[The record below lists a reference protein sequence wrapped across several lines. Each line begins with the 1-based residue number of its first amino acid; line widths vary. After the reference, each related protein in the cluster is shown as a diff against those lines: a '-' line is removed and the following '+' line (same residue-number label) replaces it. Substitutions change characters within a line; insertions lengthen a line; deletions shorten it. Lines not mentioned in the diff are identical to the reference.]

1 MILNNLLQKNHSWIN
16 WQNPS
21 HKKSGYVVIE
31 NGRGNNLLT
40 IKELTVKN
48 FMSVGNQ
55 AQAIDFSNKSLVL
68 VIGENMDLGG
78 DDAGARNGT
87 GKTTIINALSY
98 VFFGEALTNIRRDNL
113 VNKTNEK
120 GMLVS
125 VKFVKNN
132 IEYTIER
139 GRKPQIFRF
148 YANNIEQNL
157 ESNEAQGENRETQIE
172 INRLMGMTHAMFKN
186 IIALNTYTQPFLSTK
201 QAEQREIIEQLLGIT
216 LLSQKADLLKEKQ
229 KATKQMLTEEKLKID
244 AKVASNEK
252 IQESIESLQIRSN
265 AWAKQKEDDIVSFKE
280 AIAELEKVDSEI
292 EIEKHKKL
300 QKRNELQT
308 MLRSFEKEKAYHE
321 NSLTKAE
328 NTVSKTNADLE
339 YAAQQ
344 KCPTCEQELLD
355 DKHTHLVDKLKVQ
368 LTESTDYVTKL
379 KADLAKIQQ
388 GIDEV
393 GDIGQVPDTYYD
405 TIDEAYNHK
414 GSLKDLQRQLN
425 QTEKKEDTYAEQ
437 IEEMR
442 KSAIQIIDY
451 NKANELE
458 DLHRH
463 QDFLYKLLTAKDS
476 FIRTRIIEQ
485 NLTYLNQRLAYFL
498 GKVKLPHTVTFQSD
512 LSVRIEELGRE
523 LDFDNLSRGERNRL
537 ILSLSWAFRDVW
549 ESLYQQINLLFI
561 DELVDAGMDL
571 SGVESSMA
579 VLKDMSR
586 TQKKNIFLISH
597 KDELVSRV
605 NSVLKVVKEN
615 GFTNYANDVDII
627 V

>member
-1 MILNNLLQKNHSWIN
+1 M
-16 WQNPS
+16 
-21 HKKSGYVVIE
+21 
-31 NGRGNNLLT
+31 LT

-125 VKFVKNN
+125 VKFIKND
-132 IEYTIER
+132 ITYTIER
-139 GRKPQIFRF
+139 GRKPQVFRF
-148 YANNIEQNL
+148 YANDIEQNI
-157 ESNEAQGENRETQIE
+157 ESNEAQGENRETQQE

-229 KATKQMLTEEKLKID
+229 KTTKQMLTEEKLKID
-244 AKVASNEK
+244 AKLSSNEK

-265 AWAKQKEDDIVSFKE
+265 AWAKQKEDDIKSFKE
-280 AIAELEKVDSEI
+280 AIEELQKVDSEI
-292 EIEKHKKL
+292 EIEKHKRL
-300 QKRNELQT
+300 QKHNEMQT
-308 MLRSFEKEKAYHE
+308 ALRSLHKEKAYHE
-321 NSLTKAE
+321 DSLTKAE
-328 NTVSKTNADLE
+328 NTVERTLADLK
-339 YAAQQ
+339 YAEQQ
-344 KCPTCEQELLD
+344 KCPTCEQELKG
-355 DKHTHLVDKLKVQ
+355 DKHTHLVDKLKIQ
-368 LTESTDYVTKL
+368 LTESTEYVTKL
-379 KADLAKIQQ
+379 KSDLAKIQQ
-388 GIDEV
+388 GINQV
-393 GDIGQVPDTYYD
+393 GDLGQVPDTYYD

-414 GSLKDLQRQLN
+414 GSLKDLQRQLK
-425 QTEKKEDTYAEQ
+425 QTEKKDDTYAEQ
-437 IEEMR
+437 IAEMK
-442 KSAIQIIDY
+442 KSAIQKIDY
-451 NKANELE
+451 EKANELE

-485 NLTYLNQRLAYFL
+485 NLTYLNQRLAFFL

-512 LSVRIEELGRE
+512 LTVRIEELGRE

-549 ESLYQQINLLFI
+549 ERLCQQINLLFI
-561 DELVDAGMDL
+561 DELVDAGMDI

-627 V
+627 A

>member
-1 MILNNLLQKNHSWIN
+1 
-16 WQNPS
+16 
-21 HKKSGYVVIE
+21 
-31 NGRGNNLLT
+31 
-40 IKELTVKN
+40 
-48 FMSVGNQ
+48 MSVGNQ
-55 AQAIDFSNKSLVL
+55 AQAINFSNKSLVL

-98 VFFGEALTNIRRDNL
+98 VFYGEALTNIRRDNL

-120 GMLVS
+120 GMMVS
-125 VKFVKNN
+125 VKFIKNN
-132 IEYTIER
+132 ITYTIER

-148 YANNIEQNL
+148 YANDIEQKTDA
-157 ESNEAQGENRETQIE
+157 NEAQGENRETQVE
-172 INRLMGMTHAMFKN
+172 INKLLGMTHAMFKN
-186 IIALNTYTQPFLSTK
+186 IVALNTYTQPFLSTK

-229 KATKQMLTEEKLKID
+229 KSTKQLLTEEKLKLD
-244 AKVASNEK
+244 AMNASNEK
-252 IQESIESLQIRSN
+252 IQESIESLKIRSN
-265 AWAKQKEDDIVSFKE
+265 AWIKQKEEDIANFRD
-280 AIAELEKVDSEI
+280 AIAELEKVDIKAEL
-292 EIEKHKKL
+292 EAHKKL
-300 QKRNELQT
+300 QQHNEMQT
-308 MLRSFEKEKAYHE
+308 ALRGLEKEKAYHE
-321 NSLTKAE
+321 HSLTKAE
-328 NTVSKTNADLE
+328 NNVEKTKTDLQFAE
-339 YAAQQ
+339 QQ
-344 KCPTCEQELLD
+344 KCPTCEQELHD
-355 DKHTHLVDKLKVQ
+355 DKHTHLQDKLKTQ
-368 LTESTDYVTKL
+368 LTESTDYANQL
-379 KADLAKIQQ
+379 KDDLAKIQQ
-388 GIDEV
+388 GIDEI
-393 GDIGQVPDTYYD
+393 GDLGQIPDTYYD

-414 GSLKDLQRQLN
+414 GSLQDLKRQLER
-425 QTEKKEDTYAEQ
+425 TEKQENTYAEQ
-437 IEEMR
+437 IEELE
-442 KSAIQIIDY
+442 KKAIQKIDY
-451 NKANELE
+451 EKANELE

-485 NLTYLNQRLAYFL
+485 NLTYLNQRLAFFL
-498 GKVKLPHTVTFQSD
+498 GKVKLPHTVTFQPD

-537 ILSLSWAFRDVW
+537 ILSMSWAFRDVW

-561 DELVDAGMDL
+561 DELVDAGMDI

>member
-1 MILNNLLQKNHSWIN
+1 M
-16 WQNPS
+16 
-21 HKKSGYVVIE
+21 
-31 NGRGNNLLT
+31 LT

-98 VFFGEALTNIRRDNL
+98 VFYGEALTNIRRDNL

-120 GMLVS
+120 AMLVS
-125 VKFVKNN
+125 VKFIKNGVT
-132 IEYTIER
+132 YTIER

-148 YANNIEQNL
+148 YANDIEQKT
-157 ESNEAQGENRETQIE
+157 ESNEAQGENRETQQE
-172 INRLMGMTHAMFKN
+172 INRLLGMTHAMFKN
-186 IIALNTYTQPFLSTK
+186 IVALNTYTQPFLSTK

-216 LLSQKADLLKEKQ
+216 LLSQKADLLREKQ
-229 KATKQMLTEEKLKID
+229 KATKQLLTEEKMKID

-252 IQESIESLQIRSN
+252 IQESIESLKLRSA
-265 AWAKQKEDDIVSFKE
+265 AWTKQKAQDIENFRE
-280 AIAELEKVDSEI
+280 AIAELEKVDSER
-292 EIEKHKKL
+292 EIDAHKRL
-300 QKRNELQT
+300 QKHTEMQTALRNL
-308 MLRSFEKEKAYHE
+308 MREKAYHE
-321 NSLTKAE
+321 DSLTKADS
-328 NTVSKTNADLE
+328 TVEKTEKDLE
-339 YAAQQ
+339 FAEAA
-344 KCPTCEQELLD
+344 KCPTCEQALHD
-355 DKHTHLVDKLKVQ
+355 DKHKHLVSKLKTNLTESKEYSDKLK
-368 LTESTDYVTKL
+368 S
-379 KADLAKIQQ
+379 DLAKIQQ

-393 GDIGQVPDTYYD
+393 GDLGQVPETYYD

-414 GSLKDLQRQLN
+414 GSLQDLKRQLER
-425 QTEKKEDTYAEQ
+425 TEKSEDTYAEQ
-437 IEEMR
+437 IAEMK
-442 KSAIQIIDY
+442 KSAIQKIDY
-451 NKANELE
+451 EKANELE

-512 LSVRIEELGRE
+512 LTVRIEELGRE

-561 DELVDAGMDL
+561 DELVDAGMDI

>member
-1 MILNNLLQKNHSWIN
+1 
-16 WQNPS
+16 
-21 HKKSGYVVIE
+21 
-31 NGRGNNLLT
+31 LLT

-125 VKFVKNN
+125 VKFIKNGVT
-132 IEYTIER
+132 YTIER

-148 YANNIEQNL
+148 YANDIEQNT
-157 ESNEAQGENRETQIE
+157 ENNEAQGENRETQVE
-172 INRLMGMTHAMFKN
+172 INKLMGMTHSMFKN

-244 AKVASNEK
+244 ARVASNEK

-265 AWAKQKEDDIVSFKE
+265 AWAKQKDDDIKSFKE
-280 AIAELEKVDSEI
+280 AIAELDKVDSEI
-292 EIEKHKKL
+292 EIAKHKKL
-300 QKRNELQT
+300 QKRTELQT
-308 MLRSFEKEKAYHE
+308 MLRSLEKEKAYHE

-328 NTVSKTNADLE
+328 NTVTKTNADLE
-339 YAAQQ
+339 YAEQQ
-344 KCPTCEQELLD
+344 KCPTCEQELHD
-355 DKHTHLVDKLKVQ
+355 DKHKHLVDKLKVQ

-379 KADLAKIQQ
+379 KTDLAKIQE

-393 GDIGQVPDTYYD
+393 GDLGQIPETYYD
-405 TIDEAYNHK
+405 TIDEAFNHK
-414 GSLKDLQRQLN
+414 GSLQDLKRQLE

-437 IEEMR
+437 ITEMK
-442 KSAIQIIDY
+442 KSAIQDIDY
-451 NKANELE
+451 EKANELE

-463 QDFLYKLLTAKDS
+463 QEFLYKLLTAKDS

-561 DELVDAGMDL
+561 DELVDAGMDI

>member
-1 MILNNLLQKNHSWIN
+1 
-16 WQNPS
+16 
-21 HKKSGYVVIE
+21 
-31 NGRGNNLLT
+31 
-40 IKELTVKN
+40 
-48 FMSVGNQ
+48 MSVGNQ

-120 GMLVS
+120 GMLVA
-125 VKFVKNN
+125 VKFIKNG
-132 IEYTIER
+132 ITYTIER

-148 YANNIEQNL
+148 YANDIEQKT
-157 ESNEAQGENRETQIE
+157 ESNEAQGENRETQVE
-172 INRLMGMTHAMFKN
+172 INKLMGMTHSMFKN

-229 KATKQMLTEEKLKID
+229 KATKQMLGEEKMKIE
-244 AKVASNEK
+244 AKVSSNEK
-252 IQESIESLQIRSN
+252 IQESIESLKIRSN
-265 AWAKQKEDDIVSFKE
+265 AWQNQKDQDSKNFAE
-280 AIAELEKVDSEI
+280 AIAELEKVDIKAELDA
-292 EIEKHKKL
+292 HKRL
-300 QKRNELQT
+300 QKHNENYIKLLSLQ
-308 MLRSFEKEKAYHE
+308 KEKAYHE
-321 NSLTKAE
+321 DSYTKAKS
-328 NTVSKTNADLE
+328 TVDKTESDLE

-344 KCPTCEQELLD
+344 KCPTCEQELHD
-355 DKHTHLVDKLKVQ
+355 DKHEQLVGKLKTT
-368 LTESTDYVTKL
+368 LTESKEYSAKL
-379 KADLAKIQQ
+379 ESDLAKIQQ
-388 GIDEV
+388 DIDAI
-393 GDIGQVPDTYYD
+393 GDLGNTPDTYYD
-405 TIDEAYNHK
+405 TMDEAYNHK
-414 GSLKDLQRQLN
+414 GSLKDLNRQLEQN
-425 QTEKKEDTYAEQ
+425 EKKEDTYAEQ
-437 IEEMR
+437 IAEMK
-442 KSAIQIIDY
+442 KSAIQEIDY
-451 NKANELE
+451 EKANELE

-561 DELVDAGMDL
+561 DELVDAGMDI

-605 NSVLKVVKEN
+605 NSVLKVIKEN

>member
-1 MILNNLLQKNHSWIN
+1 M
-16 WQNPS
+16 
-21 HKKSGYVVIE
+21 
-31 NGRGNNLLT
+31 LT

-120 GMLVS
+120 GMLVG
-125 VKFVKNN
+125 VKFVKNG
-132 IEYTIER
+132 ITYTIER

-148 YANNIEQNL
+148 YANDIEQKT
-157 ESNEAQGENRETQIE
+157 ESNEAQGENRETQVE
-172 INRLMGMTHAMFKN
+172 INKLMGMTHSMFKN

-244 AKVASNEK
+244 ARVASNEK

-265 AWAKQKEDDIVSFKE
+265 AWSKQKEDDIISFKE

-292 EIEKHKKL
+292 EIAKHKKL
-300 QKRNELQT
+300 QKHNEMQT
-308 MLRSFEKEKAYHE
+308 ALRSLQKEKAYHE
-321 NSLTKAE
+321 DSLTKAE
-328 NTVSKTNADLE
+328 STVTKTNADLE

-355 DKHTHLVDKLKVQ
+355 DKHTHLVDKLKMQ

-379 KADLAKIQQ
+379 KTDLAEIQQ
-388 GIDEV
+388 GIDDV
-393 GDIGQVPDTYYD
+393 GDLGQIPDTYYD
-405 TIDEAYNHK
+405 TIDEAFNHK
-414 GSLKDLQRQLN
+414 SSLKDLQRQLEH
-425 QTEKKEDTYAEQ
+425 TEKKEDTYAEQ
-437 IEEMR
+437 ITEMK
-442 KSAIQIIDY
+442 KSAIQKIDY
-451 NKANELE
+451 EKANELE

-463 QDFLYKLLTAKDS
+463 QEFLYKLLTAKDS

-512 LSVRIEELGRE
+512 LTVRIEELGRE

-561 DELVDAGMDL
+561 DELVDAGMDI

>member
-1 MILNNLLQKNHSWIN
+1 M
-16 WQNPS
+16 
-21 HKKSGYVVIE
+21 
-31 NGRGNNLLT
+31 LT

-55 AQAIDFSNKSLVL
+55 AQAINFTDKNLVL

-120 GMLVS
+120 GMVVG

-132 IEYTIER
+132 VEYTIER
-139 GRKPQIFRF
+139 GRKPQIFKF
-148 YANNIEQNL
+148 YANDIEQNI
-157 ESNEAQGENRETQIE
+157 ESNEAQGENKETQLE

-201 QAEQREIIEQLLGIT
+201 AAEQREIIEQLLGIT
-216 LLSQKADLLKEKQ
+216 LLSQKADLLKDKM
-229 KATKQMLTEEKLKID
+229 KATKTELLEEKLKID
-244 AKVASNEK
+244 TRVASNEK
-252 IQESIESLQIRSN
+252 IQETIESLKIRSS
-265 AWAKQKEDDIVSFKE
+265 AWQSQKDENIINFKE
-280 AIAELEKVDSEI
+280 AIAELDKVDITKELDAHKRLS
-292 EIEKHKKL
+292 KH
-300 QKRNELQT
+300 NEMQT
-308 MLRSFEKEKAYHE
+308 ALRSLHKEKAYHE
-321 NSLTKAE
+321 DSLTKAE
-328 NTVSKTNADLE
+328 STVEKTVKDLE
-339 YAAQQ
+339 FAEAA
-344 KCPTCEQELLD
+344 KCPTCEQELHD
-355 DKHTHLVDKLKVQ
+355 DKHEHLVGKLKTN
-368 LTESTDYVTKL
+368 LTESKEYTEKL
-379 KADLAKIQQ
+379 TGDLAKIQQ
-388 GIDEV
+388 DMDAI
-393 GDIGQVPDTYYD
+393 GDIGSIPDTYYD

-414 GSLKDLQRQLN
+414 GSLKDLNRQLEQN
-425 QTEKKEDTYAEQ
+425 ETKEDPYAEQ
-437 IEEMR
+437 IEEMK
-442 KSAIQIIDY
+442 KSAIQKVDY
-451 NKANELE
+451 EVANDLE
-458 DLHRH
+458 DLFRH
-463 QDFLYKLLTAKDS
+463 QEFLYKLLTAKDS

-485 NLTYLNQRLAYFL
+485 NLTYLNQRLAHFL

-512 LSVRIEELGRE
+512 LTVTIEELGRE

-561 DELVDAGMDL
+561 DELIDAGMDI

-615 GFTNYANDVDII
+615 GFTNYANDVDMI

>member
-1 MILNNLLQKNHSWIN
+1 M
-16 WQNPS
+16 
-21 HKKSGYVVIE
+21 
-31 NGRGNNLLT
+31 LT

-55 AQAIDFSNKSLVL
+55 VQAIDFSNKSLVL

-125 VKFVKNN
+125 VKFVKNG
-132 IEYTIER
+132 ITYTIER
-139 GRKPQIFRF
+139 GRKPQIFKF
-148 YANNIEQNL
+148 YANDIEQNT

-172 INRLMGMTHAMFKN
+172 INKLMGMTHAMFKN

-216 LLSQKADLLKEKQ
+216 LLSQKADLLKEKM
-229 KATKQMLTEEKLKID
+229 KSTKTGIIEEKHKID
-244 AKVASNEK
+244 SRISANEK
-252 IQESIESLQIRSN
+252 IQESVESLKIRSS
-265 AWAKQKEDDIVSFKE
+265 AWQKQRNDDIIKFQE
-280 AIAELEKVDSEI
+280 AIAELDKVDIRGELDA
-292 EIEKHKKL
+292 HK
-300 QKRNELQT
+300 QLQT
-308 MLRSFEKEKAYHE
+308 HKENTTALRSLEKEKAYHE
-321 NSLTKAE
+321 HSLTRAVT
-328 NTVSKTNADLE
+328 NVSKAKTDLE
-339 YAAQQ
+339 YVKDAR
-344 KCPTCEQELLD
+344 CPTCEQTLHD
-355 DKHTHLVDKLKVQ
+355 DKHQK
-368 LTESTDYVTKL
+368 LTEKL
-379 KADLAKIQQ
+379 HITLTENKDDVAKLQSDLAKIQQ
-388 GIDEV
+388 GINEI
-393 GDIGQVPDTYYD
+393 GDLGQLPNTYYD
-405 TIDEAYNHK
+405 SIDEAYNHK
-414 GSLKDLQRQLN
+414 GSLKDLKRQLE
-425 QTEKKEDTYAEQ
+425 QTEKKENPYAEQ
-437 IEEMR
+437 IEELT
-442 KSAIQIIDY
+442 KKAIQKIDY
-451 NKANELE
+451 TKVNEME

-463 QDFLYKLLTAKDS
+463 QEFLYKLLTAKDS

-498 GKVKLPHTVTFQSD
+498 GKVKLPHTVVFQAD
-512 LSVRIEELGRE
+512 LTVRIEELGRE

-561 DELVDAGMDL
+561 DELVDAGMDI

-579 VLKDMSR
+579 VLKDMAR
-586 TQKKNIFLISH
+586 TQQKNIFLISH

>member
-1 MILNNLLQKNHSWIN
+1 
-16 WQNPS
+16 
-21 HKKSGYVVIE
+21 
-31 NGRGNNLLT
+31 LLT
-40 IKELTVKN
+40 IKEITVKN

-125 VKFVKNN
+125 VKFIKNGVT
-132 IEYTIER
+132 YTIER

-148 YANNIEQNL
+148 YADDIEQKT

-172 INRLMGMTHAMFKN
+172 INKLLGMTHAMFKN
-186 IIALNTYTQPFLSTK
+186 IVALNTYTQPFLSTK

-216 LLSQKADLLKEKQ
+216 LLSQKADLLREKQ
-229 KATKQMLTEEKLKID
+229 KATKQLLTEEKMKID
-244 AKVASNEK
+244 AKMASNEK
-252 IQESIESLQIRSN
+252 IQESIESLKIRSA
-265 AWAKQKEDDIVSFKE
+265 AWSKQKSQDIESFRE

-300 QKRNELQT
+300 QKHNEAQTALRNL
-308 MLRSFEKEKAYHE
+308 MKEKAYHE
-321 NSLTKAE
+321 DSLTKAE
-328 NTVSKTNADLE
+328 STVEKTEKDLE
-339 YAAQQ
+339 FAEAA
-344 KCPTCEQELLD
+344 KCPTCEQALHD
-355 DKHTHLVDKLKVQ
+355 DKHEHLVGKLKTN
-368 LTESTDYVTKL
+368 LTESRDYSDKL
-379 KADLAKIQQ
+379 RSDLAKIQQ
-388 GIDEV
+388 AIDEI
-393 GDIGQVPDTYYD
+393 GDLGQVPDTYYD

-414 GSLKDLQRQLN
+414 GTLQDLKRQLE

-437 IEEMR
+437 IAELES
-442 KSAIQIIDY
+442 KAIQEVDY
-451 NKANELE
+451 EKANELE

-485 NLTYLNQRLAYFL
+485 NLTYLNQRLAFFL
-498 GKVKLPHTVTFQSD
+498 GKVKLPHTVTFQPD

-561 DELVDAGMDL
+561 DELVDAGMDI

-579 VLKDMSR
+579 VLKDMAR
-586 TQKKNIFLISH
+586 TQQKNIFLISH

>member
-1 MILNNLLQKNHSWIN
+1 MVIKNG
-16 WQNPS
+16 
-21 HKKSGYVVIE
+21 K
-31 NGRGNNLLT
+31 GNNLLT

-55 AQAIDFSNKSLVL
+55 TQAINFANKNLVL

-125 VKFVKNN
+125 VKFTKNN
-132 IEYTIER
+132 IEYVIER
-139 GRKPQIFRF
+139 GRKPQTFRF
-148 YANNIEQNL
+148 FANNIEQNI
-157 ESNEAQGENRETQIE
+157 ESNEAQGENRETQTE
-172 INRLMGMTHAMFKN
+172 INKLIGMTHAMFKN
-186 IIALNTYTQPFLSTK
+186 IVALNTYTQPFLSTK

-216 LLSQKADLLKEKQ
+216 LLSQKADLLKEKM
-229 KATKQMLTEEKLKID
+229 KAAKQELLEEKYKID
-244 AKVASNEK
+244 SRMATNEK
-252 IQESIESLQIRSN
+252 IQESIESLKLRSS
-265 AWAKQKEDDIVSFKE
+265 AWQTQKEQDIEKFQG
-280 AIAELEKVDSEI
+280 AIAELEKVDIKKEL
-292 EIEKHKKL
+292 EAHKKL
-300 QKRNELQT
+300 QKHNENYLK
-308 MLRSFEKEKAYHE
+308 LLSLNKEKAYHE
-321 NSLTKAE
+321 DSFTKAE
-328 NTVSKTNADLE
+328 ANVQKTESDIEFAKQ
-339 YAAQQ
+339 A
-344 KCPTCEQELLD
+344 KCPTCEQTLNDE
-355 DKHTHLVDKLKVQ
+355 KHKQ
-368 LTESTDYVTKL
+368 LTEKLTAILNESKTDAEKL
-379 KADLAKIQQ
+379 KSDLAEIQQ
-388 GIDEV
+388 SIDTI
-393 GDIGQVPDTYYD
+393 GDLGQTPETYYES
-405 TIDEAYNHK
+405 IDEAYNHK
-414 GSLKDLQRQLN
+414 GSLKDLKRQLE
-425 QTEKKEDTYAEQ
+425 QAEQKEDPYAEQ
-437 IEEMR
+437 IEELT
-442 KSAIQIIDY
+442 KKAIQKIDY
-451 NKANELE
+451 TKVNEIE

-463 QDFLYKLLTAKDS
+463 QEFLYKLLTAKDS

-485 NLTYLNQRLAYFL
+485 NLTYLNQRLAFFL
-498 GKVKLPHTVTFQSD
+498 GKVKLPHTVVFQSD

-586 TQKKNIFLISH
+586 TQNKNIFLISH

-615 GFTNYANDVDII
+615 GFTNYANDVEII

>member
-1 MILNNLLQKNHSWIN
+1 
-16 WQNPS
+16 
-21 HKKSGYVVIE
+21 
-31 NGRGNNLLT
+31 LLT

-55 AQAIDFSNKSLVL
+55 AQAINFSNKSLVL

-98 VFFGEALTNIRRDNL
+98 VFYGEALTNIRRDNL

-120 GMLVS
+120 GMMVS
-125 VKFVKNN
+125 VKFIKNN
-132 IEYTIER
+132 ITYTIER

-148 YANNIEQNL
+148 YANDIEQKTDA
-157 ESNEAQGENRETQIE
+157 NEAQGENRETQVE
-172 INRLMGMTHAMFKN
+172 INKLLGMTHAMFKN
-186 IIALNTYTQPFLSTK
+186 IVALNTYTQPFLSTK

-229 KATKQMLTEEKLKID
+229 KSTKQLLTEEKLKLD
-244 AKVASNEK
+244 AMNASNEK
-252 IQESIESLQIRSN
+252 IQESIESLKIRSN
-265 AWAKQKEDDIVSFKE
+265 AWIKQKEEDIANFRD
-280 AIAELEKVDSEI
+280 AIAELEKVDIKAEL
-292 EIEKHKKL
+292 EAHKKL
-300 QKRNELQT
+300 QQHNEMQT
-308 MLRSFEKEKAYHE
+308 ALRGLEKEKAYHE
-321 NSLTKAE
+321 HSLTKAE
-328 NTVSKTNADLE
+328 NNVEKTKTDLQFAE
-339 YAAQQ
+339 QQ
-344 KCPTCEQELLD
+344 KCPTCEQELHD
-355 DKHTHLVDKLKVQ
+355 DKHTHLQDKLKTQ
-368 LTESTDYVTKL
+368 LTESTDYANQL
-379 KADLAKIQQ
+379 KDDLAKIQQ
-388 GIDEV
+388 GIDEI
-393 GDIGQVPDTYYD
+393 GDLGQIPDTYYD

-414 GSLKDLQRQLN
+414 GSLQDLKRQLER
-425 QTEKKEDTYAEQ
+425 TEKQENTYAEQ
-437 IEEMR
+437 IEELE
-442 KSAIQIIDY
+442 KKAIQKIDY
-451 NKANELE
+451 EKANELE

-485 NLTYLNQRLAYFL
+485 NLTYLNQRLAFFL
-498 GKVKLPHTVTFQSD
+498 GKVKLPHTVTFQPD

-537 ILSLSWAFRDVW
+537 ILSMSWAFRDVW

-561 DELVDAGMDL
+561 DELVDAGMDI

>member
-1 MILNNLLQKNHSWIN
+1 M
-16 WQNPS
+16 
-21 HKKSGYVVIE
+21 
-31 NGRGNNLLT
+31 LT

-55 AQAIDFSNKSLVL
+55 AQAINFSNKNLVL

-132 IEYTIER
+132 VEYVIER
-139 GRKPQIFRF
+139 GRKPQMFRF
-148 YANNIEQNL
+148 YANNIEQNV

-172 INRLMGMTHAMFKN
+172 INKLMGMTHSMFKN

-201 QAEQREIIEQLLGIT
+201 ANEQREIIEQLLGIT

-229 KATKQMLTEEKLKID
+229 KATKQMLLEEKMRID
-244 AKVASNEK
+244 SMVTSNNK

-265 AWAKQKEDDIVSFKE
+265 AWAKQKNDDITSFKE
-280 AIAELEKVDSEI
+280 AIAGLEKVDSEI

-308 MLRSFEKEKAYHE
+308 MVRSLEKEKAYHE
-321 NSLTKAE
+321 DSLTKAE

-355 DKHTHLVDKLKVQ
+355 EKHTHLVDKLKVQ
-368 LTESTDYVTKL
+368 LKESTDYVTKL
-379 KADLAKIQQ
+379 KSDLAKIQQ
-388 GIDEV
+388 GIDDV
-393 GDIGQVPDTYYD
+393 GDLGRVPETYYD

-414 GSLKDLQRQLN
+414 GTLQDLKRQLER
-425 QTEKKEDTYAEQ
+425 TEKQEDTYAEQ
-437 IEEMR
+437 IAEMK
-442 KSAIQIIDY
+442 KSALQKVDY
-451 NKANELE
+451 EKANELE

-512 LSVRIEELGRE
+512 LTVRIEELGRE

-561 DELVDAGMDL
+561 DELVDAGMDI
-571 SGVESSMA
+571 SGVESAMA

-586 TQKKNIFLISH
+586 TQQKNIFLISH

-605 NSVLKVVKEN
+605 NSVLKVTKEN
-615 GFTNYANDVDII
+615 GFTNYANDVEI
-627 V
+627 VV

>member
-1 MILNNLLQKNHSWIN
+1 MLK
-16 WQNPS
+16 
-21 HKKSGYVVIE
+21 
-31 NGRGNNLLT
+31 

-55 AQAIDFSNKSLVL
+55 AQAIKFANKNLVL

-139 GRKPQIFRF
+139 GRKPQIFKF
-148 YANNIEQNL
+148 YANNIEQNI

-172 INRLMGMTHAMFKN
+172 INKLMGMTHAMFKN

-201 QAEQREIIEQLLGIT
+201 ANEQREIIEQLLGIT
-216 LLSQKADLLKEKQ
+216 LLSQKSDLLKEKQ
-229 KATKQMLTEEKLKID
+229 KATKQILTEEKLKID

-252 IQESIESLQIRSN
+252 ITESIESLKIRSS
-265 AWAKQKEDDIVSFKE
+265 AWQTQKEADSKSFAE
-280 AIAELEKVDSEI
+280 AIAELEKVDIKAELDS
-292 EIEKHKKL
+292 HKRL
-300 QKRNELQT
+300 QKHNENYIKLLSLQ
-308 MLRSFEKEKAYHE
+308 KEKAYHE
-321 NSLTKAE
+321 DSYTKAKTTVDK
-328 NTVSKTNADLE
+328 TVSDLE
-339 YAAQQ
+339 YAAEQ
-344 KCPTCEQELLD
+344 KCPTCEQELKD
-355 DKHTHLVDKLKVQ
+355 DKHKLLVGKLKAT
-368 LTESTDYVTKL
+368 LTESKEYSAKL
-379 KADLAKIQQ
+379 ESDLAKIQQ
-388 GIDEV
+388 DIDAI
-393 GDIGQVPDTYYD
+393 GDLGNTPDTYYD

-414 GSLKDLQRQLN
+414 GSLKDLKRQLEQN
-425 QTEKKEDTYAEQ
+425 EKKQDPYAEQ
-437 IEEMR
+437 VEELT
-442 KSAIQIIDY
+442 KSAIHKIDY
-451 NKANELE
+451 DKVNELE

-463 QDFLYKLLTAKDS
+463 QEFLYKLLTAKDS

-485 NLTYLNQRLAYFL
+485 NLTYLNQRLAFFL

-549 ESLYQQINLLFI
+549 ENLYQQINLLFI
-561 DELVDAGMDL
+561 DELIDAGMDI

-586 TQKKNIFLISH
+586 TQEKNIFLISH

-615 GFTNYANDVDII
+615 GFTNYANDVEII

>member
-1 MILNNLLQKNHSWIN
+1 M
-16 WQNPS
+16 
-21 HKKSGYVVIE
+21 
-31 NGRGNNLLT
+31 LT

-55 AQAIDFSNKSLVL
+55 AQAINFANKSLVL

-132 IEYTIER
+132 ITYTIER

-148 YANNIEQNL
+148 YANDIEQNL
-157 ESNEAQGENRETQIE
+157 ESNEAQGENRETQQE

-229 KATKQMLTEEKLKID
+229 KATKQLLTEEKLMID
-244 AKVASNEK
+244 ARLSSNEK
-252 IQESIESLQIRSN
+252 IQESIESLKIRSN
-265 AWAKQKEDDIVSFKE
+265 AWSKQKDDDIKNFNE
-280 AIAELEKVDSEI
+280 AIAELEKVDIKQEL
-292 EIEKHKKL
+292 EAHKRL
-300 QKRNELQT
+300 QKHNENYIKLLSLQ
-308 MLRSFEKEKAYHE
+308 KEKAYHE
-321 NSLTKAE
+321 DSYTKAK
-328 NTVSKTNADLE
+328 NTVDKTVSDLE
-339 YAAQQ
+339 FAEQQ
-344 KCPTCEQELLD
+344 KCPTCEQELHD
-355 DKHTHLVDKLKVQ
+355 DKHTHLVDKLKTT
-368 LTESTDYVTKL
+368 LTESREYTSKL
-379 KADLAKIQQ
+379 ESDLVKIQQ
-388 GIDEV
+388 GID
-393 GDIGQVPDTYYD
+393 DIGDLGNTPDTYYD

-414 GSLKDLQRQLN
+414 GSLKDLKRQLE
-425 QTEKKEDTYAEQ
+425 QTEKKEDVYAEQ
-437 IEEMR
+437 IEEMQS
-442 KSAIQIIDY
+442 KAIQKIDY
-451 NKANELE
+451 TKANELE

-463 QDFLYKLLTAKDS
+463 QEFLYKLLTAKDS

-561 DELVDAGMDL
+561 DELVDAGMDI

>member
-1 MILNNLLQKNHSWIN
+1 M
-16 WQNPS
+16 
-21 HKKSGYVVIE
+21 
-31 NGRGNNLLT
+31 LT

-120 GMLVS
+120 GMMVS
-125 VKFVKNN
+125 VKFIKNSVT
-132 IEYTIER
+132 YTIER

-148 YANNIEQNL
+148 YADDIEQNTDN
-157 ESNEAQGENRETQIE
+157 NEAQGENRETQVE
-172 INRLMGMTHAMFKN
+172 INKLLGMTHSMFKN

-229 KATKQMLTEEKLKID
+229 KATKQMLTEEKMRID

-265 AWAKQKEDDIVSFKE
+265 AWAKQKEEDIASFKE

-308 MLRSFEKEKAYHE
+308 MLRSLEKEKAYHE

-328 NTVSKTNADLE
+328 STVTKTNADLE
-339 YAAQQ
+339 YAEQQ
-344 KCPTCEQELLD
+344 KCPTCEQELND
-355 DKHTHLVDKLKVQ
+355 NKHTHLVDKLKVQ

-379 KADLAKIQQ
+379 KTDLAKIQQ

-393 GDIGQVPDTYYD
+393 GDLGNTPETYYD

-414 GSLKDLQRQLN
+414 GSLQDLKRQLER
-425 QTEKKEDTYAEQ
+425 TEKSEDTYAEQ
-437 IEEMR
+437 ISEMK
-442 KSAIQIIDY
+442 KSAIQKIDY
-451 NKANELE
+451 DKANELE

-512 LSVRIEELGRE
+512 LTVRIEELGRE

-561 DELVDAGMDL
+561 DELVDAGMDI